1 MMSFLPSMIILERY
15 CLERL
20 QSMKLHLLHGAAKAA
35 SRKKLTEIKQKF
47 DPNNILVFEEGAD
60 FKQIKDNLAAS
71 SIFPTNRLVVLENP
85 DEKIAFDNLDSSDY
99 LTLVLW
105 FDHEVNTRKWVDAEI
120 LFFPEGRETSVFP
133 LLDLLAADNT
143 KAFLEI
149 KKLKMAGFDLYYIMT
164 MVFYLLRNLV
174 ASPKNAPDFVK
185 QKLMRQ
191 RKNFNLERLIF
202 LYKEVLQIDFK
213 LKSGLIEVEQ
223 A

>member
-1 MMSFLPSMIILERY
+1 M
-15 CLERL
+15 
-20 QSMKLHLLHGAAKAA
+20 
-35 SRKKLTEIKQKF
+35 
-47 DPNNILVFEEGAD
+47 
-60 FKQIKDNLAAS
+60 
-71 SIFPTNRLVVLENP
+71 
-85 DEKIAFDNLDSSDY
+85 
-99 LTLVLW
+99 
-105 FDHEVNTRKWVDAEI
+105 
-120 LFFPEGRETSVFP
+120 
-133 LLDLLAADNT
+133 AADNT

-149 KKLKMAGFDLYYIMT
+149 KKLKMAGFDIYYIMT

-223 A
+223 AEFSLVNLFCHKI

>member
-1 MMSFLPSMIILERY
+1 
-15 CLERL
+15 
-20 QSMKLHLLHGAAKAA
+20 MKLHLLHGAAKAA

-149 KKLKMAGFDLYYIMT
+149 KKLKMAGFDIYYIMT

-223 A
+223 AEFSLVNLFCHKI